1 MKAMQTAKW
10 GAFLLLAM
18 FLIWRVISVNIAQH
32 AANQPVEN
40 AAIWQVDTPAIQLSD
55 ASELMT
61 LDPAKA
67 YQMALRGAWQ
77 YPADGRYFVL
87 LAIMLERNQQIEEA
101 KNLIR
106 QLNQLNPRTPNIQLQ
121 TGNFWAR
128 QGELKL
134 AMTSWGVAIQMQPQL
149 RTAVFPTLLAI
160 AEVPQNYN
168 QVKEVFSR
176 SHDWA
181 DEFFMYAVRNAAYI
195 DTLKLLYSARMS
207 VKNGPTSAMRGAYL
221 DRLVRESRWTDAF
234 FVWMNSLSD
243 EQMKSLAN
251 VFDGGFEREAPEE
264 GYAWRFAGNDS
275 LRIMAEP
282 TLGATGKRAL
292 HVGLLGTQRVPNV
305 LASQRL
311 LLDEG
316 QYRFAGRIKVD
327 NMAAVNGI
335 RWEIVCLGTNA
346 RQLLVTE
353 YFVDKMPWRNFGQ
366 AFEVPAGCEAQELR
380 LTVHPTDAKRPNL
393 TGSVWFDELL
403 VTFQVGVVR

>member
-32 AANQPVEN
+32 AANQPVEK
-40 AAIWQVDTPAIQLSD
+40 AAIWQVDTPEIQLNE

-61 LDPAKA
+61 LDLAKA

-77 YPADGRYFVL
+77 FPADGRFFLL

-106 QLNQLNPRTPNIQLQ
+106 QLNQLAPRTPNVQLQ

-128 QGELKL
+128 QSELKL
-134 AMTSWGVAIQMQPQL
+134 AMTNWGVAIQMQPQL

-176 SHDWA
+176 PHDWA
-181 DEFFMYAVRNAAYI
+181 DDFFIYAVRNAAYI
-195 DTLKLLYSARMS
+195 DTLKLLYSARIS
-207 VKNGPTSAMRGAYL
+207 IKNGPTGAMRRVYL

-234 FVWMNSLSD
+234 FVWMNSLND
-243 EQMKSLAN
+243 EQMQSLGN

-264 GYAWRFAGNDS
+264 GYAWRFAANDS

-282 TLGATGKRAL
+282 TLGAGGKRAL
-292 HVGLLGTQRVPNV
+292 HVGLLGTQRVPGV

-335 RWEIVCLGTNA
+335 RWEIFCLGANA
-346 RQLLVTE
+346 RQLLATE

-366 AFEVPAGCEAQELR
+366 TFEVPAACEAQELR
-380 LTVHPTDAKRPNL
+380 LAVHPTDAKRANL
-393 TGSVWFDELL
+393 TGSAWFDDLL
-403 VTFQVGVVR
+403 VSFQVGAVR